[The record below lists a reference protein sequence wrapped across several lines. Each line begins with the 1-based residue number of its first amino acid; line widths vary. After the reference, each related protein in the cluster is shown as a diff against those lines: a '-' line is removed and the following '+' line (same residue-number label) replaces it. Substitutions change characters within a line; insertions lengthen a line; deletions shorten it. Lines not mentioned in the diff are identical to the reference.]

1 MMKLGKF
8 LIFKFFCPKGWGYS
22 TKTPRKEHTMKSIQ
36 ERIFDYLKE
45 NPKADYDQITKD
57 FELI

>member
-1 MMKLGKF
+1 
-8 LIFKFFCPKGWGYS
+8 
-22 TKTPRKEHTMKSIQ
+22 MKSIQ

-57 FELI
+57 FELIEVEEDV